1 MQATLDDFTVLSSSP
16 EAKEAFRKAIDETL
30 DAILGSIEDD
40 SAFSTLMLCC
50 SIIAVLFAFCP
61 SEGRVE
67 IITQMSESEAL
78 DLETIVETAEL
89 RVESSSGLERVKD
102 AIGLLRQVEAL

>member
-1 MQATLDDFTVLSSSP
+1 MSGSANSD
-16 EAKEAFRKAIDETL
+16 RETE
-30 DAILGSIEDD
+30 DYSETEEEEDD